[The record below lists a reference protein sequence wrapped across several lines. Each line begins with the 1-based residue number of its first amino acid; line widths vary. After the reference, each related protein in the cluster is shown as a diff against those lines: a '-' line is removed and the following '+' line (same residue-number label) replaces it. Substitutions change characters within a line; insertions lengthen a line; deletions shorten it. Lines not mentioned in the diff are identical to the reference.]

1 MTYNDKRKARYRA
14 IRNAYGDPALANKYR
29 SRSDTVIYNDLGIR
43 VPKKMPQLKPMPS
56 EALRK
61 KQARRL
67 ERIQYG
73 ISIGLSVKEAKQ
85 LYDYKEAKIKSTRRY
100 LDSLRRPNYTS
111 AVERKR
117 RYMLWRNWAINNTL
131 PPALHRSARN
141 FNRREEH
148 KDKTP
153 LGVKADF
160 GYAMVYYIYVEGY
173 TEAKARRTIAPDDF
187 DDTAI
192 RYLTISRIRA

>member
-14 IRNAYGDPALANKYR
+14 IRNAYGDPALADKYK
-29 SRSDTVIYNDLGIR
+29 SRSDTEIYNDLGIR

-67 ERIQYG
+67 ERYQYG
-73 ISIGLSVKEAKQ
+73 RSLGLSVKEAKQ
-85 LYDYKEAKIKSTRRY
+85 LYDYKAERIKSTQRY
-100 LDSLRRPNYTS
+100 RETLTKPNYTS

-117 RYMLWRNWAINNTL
+117 RYMFWRNWAIDKTL
-131 PPALHRSARN
+131 PPALHRLARSI
-141 FNRREEH
+141 NRREEH

-153 LGVKADF
+153 LGAKADF
-160 GYAMVYYIYVEGY
+160 GYALVYYMYVEGL
-173 TEAKARRTIAPDDF
+173 TEAEARKRIAPDDF